1 MTIPAPR
8 SIAELRA
15 DGYFHQ
21 ACLDAAFLP
30 ALSTAIA
37 VEAGDTDGENV
48 QIRLSFSG
56 HRPTEITGQ
65 RLARILP
72 TGMWQWLHSRIAE
85 AAEEFAI
92 PELEHEWVAPR
103 PPGLDLETATRLL
116 TDETEADAAAAPR
129 AYRSLATAEEL
140 AAAIRTLFSNDPVL
154 YLPTADGAT
163 IMASVPAA
171 AAADCHRTL
180 FHAGAF
186 MPASPDMDRS
196 IDGLA
201 RLFECEYRPCGTDRY
216 ELRVAGQI
224 VGVSTRE
231 SIVVDYGHGMSF
243 AEVLRDAQQVPTAY
257 PPVTDPSATAH
268 PAIVQM
274 AHTNGIPALLRAEG
288 AQSAALTGDLHTAR
302 RCVLYRSGA
311 MPPQPAVPPG
321 MPPQHPAPQDSVSQD
336 SVSQDSV
343 SQGPQNLSGGPRGD
357 GTTPAPQPP
366 ST

>member
-30 ALSTAIA
+30 TLSTAMA

-56 HRPTEITGQ
+56 HRPTELTGQ

-72 TGMWQWLHSRIAE
+72 TGVWQWLHPRIAE

-103 PPGLDLETATRLL
+103 PPELDLETATRLL
-116 TDETEADAAAAPR
+116 ADDAGDAAEADDATPR

-140 AAAIRTLFSNDPVL
+140 AAAIRTLFCNDPVL
-154 YLPTADGAT
+154 FLPTADGAT
-163 IMASVPAA
+163 IMATVPAA

-201 RLFECEYRPCGTDRY
+201 RLFECEYRPCGAGRY

-243 AEVLRDAQQVPTAY
+243 AQVLRDAQQVPASY
-257 PPVTDPSATAH
+257 PPATDPAVTAH

-274 AHTNGIPALLRAEG
+274 AHTNGIPALLRIEG
-288 AQSAALTGDLHTAR
+288 AQSATLTADIHRAR

-311 MPPQPAVPPG
+311 MPPPPTVPPG
-321 MPPQHPAPQDSVSQD
+321 MPPQG
-336 SVSQDSV
+336 SV
-343 SQGPQNLSGGPRGD
+343 SQGSAPQAPQNPAGAPRGD
-357 GTTPAPQPP
+357 GTTPVSQPP